1 MLLIAVICAAAV
13 TLIFFFRGDE
23 VAPGLAVHADRQSI
37 EAFKQIFPQYIKM
50 GSNWKFRD
58 SNSVFIHVIGD
69 SLKTSD
75 TYLFPGRNARQL
87 IEETEQQGILFWKS
101 RPSLLWISAKDL
113 PTLNFHLQNNPEL
126 RQRID
131 EVAHNFYVKGSYANI
146 TGKDTVMKFIDFDAV
161 EFEKRPMQR
170 YQAPLKGRL
179 AGIYDLDAIQYDR
192 ADIYVRQGLQST
204 LKKEYLQE
212 IHSAVGNIPKNWS
225 GVLKLLRYCDQ
236 TFEGGGI
243 CDYRVSANDLF
254 QSKRIG
260 GCTEEALIVASILR
274 GFGFPSLIIYTVDLD
289 QAMKTPLGQKIS
301 KGHQMVEVFVNKK
314 WILIAGNREY
324 VEKYDP
330 YNPYIVRY
338 KPDSSIIRGF
348 VLAKGL
354 DYWDMGIVSGSAENE
369 METEFL
375 KRLDSIQPFLEI
387 ENKCKLSTY

>member
-1 MLLIAVICAAAV
+1 
-13 TLIFFFRGDE
+13 
-23 VAPGLAVHADRQSI
+23 
-37 EAFKQIFPQYIKM
+37 M
-50 GSNWKFRD
+50 GSNWKFQD

-113 PTLNFHLQNNPEL
+113 PTLNLNLQNNPEL

-146 TGKDTVMKFIDFDAV
+146 TGKDAVIKFIDFDAV
-161 EFEKRPMQR
+161 EFEKPPMQR
-170 YQAPLKGRL
+170 YPAHLKGHL

-192 ADIYVRQGLQST
+192 PDLYLRPGLQSA
-204 LKKEYLQE
+204 LKKEYLRK
-212 IHSAVGNIPKNWS
+212 IHSVVGNIPPNWS
-225 GVLKLLRYCDQ
+225 GVVKLLCYYDQ
-236 TFEGGGI
+236 AFEGSGI
-243 CDYRVSANDLF
+243 CDYRLSANDLF

-301 KGHQMVEVFVNKK
+301 KGHQMVEVFVDKK
-314 WILIAGNREY
+314 WILIAGHREY

-330 YNPYIVRY
+330 HNPYIVRY
-338 KPDSSIIRGF
+338 NPDLSVIRGF

-354 DYWDMGIVSGSAENE
+354 DYWEMGITSRSAENE

-375 KRLDSIQPFLEI
+375 KRLDSIKPFLEL
-387 ENKCKLSTY
+387 ENKCNLSKY